1 MVMACPYL
9 MSYHLSMTQV
19 KFLILIY
26 CSFCVA
32 REIMQK
38 VVLQMLLQYSNTCF
52 LSNFVPMLTV
62 RNNIFKEILIIV
74 RNKMQVSEKA

>member
-1 MVMACPYL
+1 
-9 MSYHLSMTQV
+9 
-19 KFLILIY
+19 
-26 CSFCVA
+26 
-32 REIMQK
+32 MQK